1 MHKGKTGLNPL
12 NNLIYL
18 TLNILILIIPFVVLT
33 YTNEYYETIKNFILT
48 STLSILLI
56 LWTLTRIFNN
66 KPDTLNIKNNFI
78 LLFILS
84 SLLLSTI
91 FSLNTDISIW
101 GYHMRM
107 TGGLISNLTLVGLYF
122 LITNTIQTKRQIS
135 HLVSQICISI
145 TLLALFTILKAF
157 NLLDPLLIKI
167 SETNPQLSFI
177 NDSLFTPI
185 GNPNSLAT
193 LFLIVLPISIF
204 KMLNNPLKNKIKI
217 ILGSIS
223 ALILITA
230 ISITTITEG
239 YTIYSTA
246 IWVLLGIILL
256 SSFILMYLRKNKPN
270 VQIFLNSFLLIFAIF
285 SFFYATEANFRSKV
299 GLTPDFTRYYEIPG
313 NTSWEIL
320 NKSMTSNS
328 TKSVLLGTGLDTYP
342 LAFAKYRPIE
352 QNLQPNWFDNYT
364 KSNTLIESIIIN
376 SGIYGVLLFLVSSFF
391 ILKFIYEY
399 SLGEK
404 RHLTTDYFTS
414 ISLST
419 ILMLLGMF
427 FSYYSITI
435 LFFSVII
442 IALLMRTKQINEY
455 ETLKE
460 IEDIKPQRTIDLAV
474 LILII
479 CLVIIYMTLKN
490 YIAEIRYTDSVHET
504 SQTSFEQAYNDLTL
518 ALELNNSRDYYHR
531 KLAEISL
538 TKLEQILLLEKLED
552 VSIPMQESLLTLIN
566 SELDL
571 SVKLN
576 PKDHENWQT
585 AAMVYKRLSEL
596 SDGTQFGTEAIY
608 SISKAIE
615 LNPNNPDNYL
625 MLGYLYEYSSETKL
639 RELAENAYTKAYE
652 LQPAYSLSIVK
663 LGEYLESVKK
673 YELALSL
680 YTISL
685 QEIYKTDSEFNDF
698 LEEKV
703 METKNELELFQN

>member
-1 MHKGKTGLNPL
+1 
-12 NNLIYL
+12 
-18 TLNILILIIPFVVLT
+18 
-33 YTNEYYETIKNFILT
+33 
-48 STLSILLI
+48 
-56 LWTLTRIFNN
+56 
-66 KPDTLNIKNNFI
+66 
-78 LLFILS
+78 
-84 SLLLSTI
+84 
-91 FSLNTDISIW
+91 
-101 GYHMRM
+101 
-107 TGGLISNLTLVGLYF
+107 
-122 LITNTIQTKRQIS
+122 
-135 HLVSQICISI
+135 
-145 TLLALFTILKAF
+145 
-157 NLLDPLLIKI
+157 
-167 SETNPQLSFI
+167 
-177 NDSLFTPI
+177 
-185 GNPNSLAT
+185 
-193 LFLIVLPISIF
+193 
-204 KMLNNPLKNKIKI
+204 
-217 ILGSIS
+217 
-223 ALILITA
+223 
-230 ISITTITEG
+230 
-239 YTIYSTA
+239 
-246 IWVLLGIILL
+246 
-256 SSFILMYLRKNKPN
+256 
-270 VQIFLNSFLLIFAIF
+270 
-285 SFFYATEANFRSKV
+285 
-299 GLTPDFTRYYEIPG
+299 
-313 NTSWEIL
+313 
-320 NKSMTSNS
+320 
-328 TKSVLLGTGLDTYP
+328 
-342 LAFAKYRPIE
+342 
-352 QNLQPNWFDNYT
+352 
-364 KSNTLIESIIIN
+364 
-376 SGIYGVLLFLVSSFF
+376 
-391 ILKFIYEY
+391 
-399 SLGEK
+399 
-404 RHLTTDYFTS
+404 
-414 ISLST
+414 
-419 ILMLLGMF
+419 
-427 FSYYSITI
+427 
-435 LFFSVII
+435 
-442 IALLMRTKQINEY
+442 
-455 ETLKE
+455 
-460 IEDIKPQRTIDLAV
+460 
-474 LILII
+474 
-479 CLVIIYMTLKN
+479 MTLKN